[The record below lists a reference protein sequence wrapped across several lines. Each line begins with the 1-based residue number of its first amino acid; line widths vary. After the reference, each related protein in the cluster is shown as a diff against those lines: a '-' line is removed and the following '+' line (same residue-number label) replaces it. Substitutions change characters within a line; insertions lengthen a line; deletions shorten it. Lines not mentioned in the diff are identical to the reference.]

1 MTWPPDW
8 SLLLTIFQSVLL
20 EALPFVLIGVLVS
33 ALIEVFISQDLIHR
47 FLPKNRLISLVAACL
62 LGLLFPLCECGIV
75 PVVRRLIKK
84 GVPLSAGIA
93 FMLATPI
100 INPVVIT
107 STAMAFAHRPQMVA
121 QRLLGGFLVA
131 LTVGLVLELVY
142 RGRKVDRVLLPPDK
156 SHGHDHGHDHHDH
169 DHAHDHGHTEEHER
183 GHSHAGHEHAHHC
196 RRAALFPKLATTL
209 SHATDEFFTTG
220 RYLIIGAFLA
230 AALQSLLSHQVL
242 DALGQSQVGSR
253 FSMMGLAYGL
263 SLCSEADAFVAST
276 FTHSFL
282 PGAVLAFLLFGPMID
297 IKNTL
302 MLLGNFS
309 ARFVI
314 LLVGLIAVT
323 VFGYSFLLSAALP
336 I

>member
-8 SLLLTIFQSVLL
+8 NLLLTIFQSVLL

-47 FLPKNRLISLVAACL
+47 FLPKNRLISLLAACL

-84 GVPLSAGIA
+84 GVPVSAGIA

-107 STAMAFAHRPQMVA
+107 STAMAFAHHPRMVA

-131 LTVGLVLELVY
+131 LTVGLVLELLY
-142 RGRKVDRVLLPPDK
+142 QGRKAERVLLPDRHHDHGHGHEHDH
-156 SHGHDHGHDHHDH
+156 HGHDHD
-169 DHAHDHGHTEEHER
+169 HDHGHIHDDPANAQR
-183 GHSHAGHEHAHHC
+183 S
-196 RRAALFPKLATTL
+196 RRSRLFPKLATTL

-230 AALQSLLSHQVL
+230 AALQSVLSHQVL
-242 DALGQSQVGSR
+242 DTLGQSQIGSR

-282 PGAVLAFLLFGPMID
+282 PGAVLAFLLFGPMMD

-314 LLVGLIAVT
+314 LLIGLIAVT
-323 VFGYSFLLSAALP
+323 VFGYSFLISAALP